1 MKYALKLMLVSGLAL
16 GLGGCHRHESSATP
30 VSDDGK
36 ASEPMNLRIYDVPPA
51 QTDALAQSLAMA
63 LSPGG
68 RAAVTTPAPGKL
80 LIYAPES
87 AQNSIAGAL
96 SSLADSKKDASAPS
110 SLNLRFW
117 IVDALQGDGA
127 DDATL
132 NTLGDVLK
140 AWRTSMGQAHFKLVE
155 ATAASVREGGQGEIV
170 TDYRF
175 AYNTSA
181 PASGDIAIQLDIHNM
196 QTTSHAQGLT
206 QFQGQLTITPGQFV
220 VLAQTPA
227 AIGEAA
233 AGSDVPMARLL
244 VMRVDRIQQR

>member
-80 LIYAPES
+80 LIYAPEA

-227 AIGEAA
+227 AIGEAP

-244 VMRVDRIQQR
+244 VMRVDRTQQR

>member
-80 LIYAPES
+80 LIYAPEA

-220 VLAQTPA
+220 VLAQTPV

-244 VMRVDRIQQR
+244 VMRVDRTQQR